1 MKLYPKEAFKS
12 LVRKEAK
19 EVEKFQG
26 DFKKIIGWFNLALG
40 EHKAAK
46 KMDLLRYTEVFK
58 NN

>member
-1 MKLYPKEAFKS
+1 MKLYSKKTFKN

-19 EVEKFQG
+19 EVENFGG

-40 EHKAAK
+40 EHKAAR